1 MYDSAINHRASRPV
15 LDGAAL
21 DTAID
26 EARAELAAL
35 LRAPGGGEPGRLTEA
50 RLPDAVKPGIH
61 CVRTHWIRGFMAFRR
76 VRHALAVP
84 SAGPPDRA
92 SCALCLERAGL

>member
-1 MYDSAINHRASRPV
+1 MYDSAMNYRATSRV

-35 LRAPGGGEPGRLTEA
+35 LRAPGGGPGRPQ
-50 RLPDAVKPGIH
+50 RGHRGDRRSAVLAPG
-61 CVRTHWIRGFMAFRR
+61 R
-76 VRHALAVP
+76 
-84 SAGPPDRA
+84 
-92 SCALCLERAGL
+92 